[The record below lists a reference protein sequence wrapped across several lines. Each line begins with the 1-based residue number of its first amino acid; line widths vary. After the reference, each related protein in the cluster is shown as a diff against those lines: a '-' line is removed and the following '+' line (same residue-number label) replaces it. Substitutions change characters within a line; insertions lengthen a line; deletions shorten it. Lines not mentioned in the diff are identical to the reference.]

1 MQFKTPFFKCLGPLL
16 FGKPPVCALK
26 AAFESMA
33 RCQSL
38 AQLREL
44 FGCYFPAAL
53 LAPTSSGDNSRERLF
68 SLEVI
73 FWGFLAQVQ
82 TPLGS
87 CREALRKIM
96 AEKRRQA
103 PREQTGAMSAS
114 TAGYCSARA
123 RIPLQVIS
131 RISAHLVERMH
142 KDIPRGAL
150 WHGRRVKLVDGASVS
165 MPDTPENQE
174 RWPQSSG
181 QKPGCG
187 FPMMKLVGVFCM
199 LTGALIEAAT
209 GNETQHESILF
220 KSLWGTLE
228 KGDLV
233 MGDRGYCSFGTL
245 AQLLLRGIDVLM
257 RLPVKKISQAVGAK
271 LPKTESFDEII
282 TWKRPDSAPPSMSA
296 EEFALL
302 PPSISVRVIR
312 YNVAPKGFR
321 TSSVTLVTTVLDA
334 SITAQELAALY
345 LQRWGIELHFRELKT
360 FLHMDVLRCKTPH
373 MIEREL
379 AMHFVAYNLVRCV
392 MQKAA
397 ITFDVELAR
406 VSFKGCLDTVRQ
418 FANAAQGAENKPKTV
433 AALLDEMLLAI
444 ARDLLPHR
452 PGRSEPRAVKRRP
465 KNYQRLTKPRHQ
477 MGNLPH
483 RNKVKA
489 KNPKSALS

>member
-220 KSLWGTLE
+220 KSLWGTL
-228 KGDLV
+228 
-233 MGDRGYCSFGTL
+233 
-245 AQLLLRGIDVLM
+245 DV
-257 RLPVKKISQAVGAK
+257 KFQ
-271 LPKTESFDEII
+271 
-282 TWKRPDSAPPSMSA
+282 
-296 EEFALL
+296 
-302 PPSISVRVIR
+302 
-312 YNVAPKGFR
+312 
-321 TSSVTLVTTVLDA
+321 
-334 SITAQELAALY
+334 
-345 LQRWGIELHFRELKT
+345 
-360 FLHMDVLRCKTPH
+360 
-373 MIEREL
+373 
-379 AMHFVAYNLVRCV
+379 
-392 MQKAA
+392 
-397 ITFDVELAR
+397 
-406 VSFKGCLDTVRQ
+406 
-418 FANAAQGAENKPKTV
+418 
-433 AALLDEMLLAI
+433 
-444 ARDLLPHR
+444 
-452 PGRSEPRAVKRRP
+452 
-465 KNYQRLTKPRHQ
+465 
-477 MGNLPH
+477 
-483 RNKVKA
+483 
-489 KNPKSALS
+489 